1 MIRINLGKEQADPS
15 AQAKPSKLAKL
26 KLPPQVAKALQQASE
41 DVGLVVFY
49 VVALAVAML
58 PQLAVQEYI
67 ELVTNRHKA
76 TIKELDK
83 QIASIDSEIVKY
95 SPFKK
100 ELESFEAQ
108 KTMVK
113 ERLST
118 IRKLQGGRGLPV
130 TLMDAIGQSLPK
142 RVWIG
147 NVKMVTSGE
156 AGDIALQGQA
166 LSNEDISDF
175 VDKLQDSVHFESVK
189 LLGVTPTKVGG
200 VTTKGFSIDIKSKPA
215 AVEVDDPELASK
227 P

>member
-15 AQAKPSKLAKL
+15 APKKSGLAKY
-26 KLPPQVAKALQQASE
+26 KLPPQLAKALKQASE
-41 DVGLVVFY
+41 DLGLVVFY
-49 VVALAVAML
+49 VVAFAVAML
-58 PQLAVQEYI
+58 PQLAAQEYI

-76 TIKELDK
+76 NIKEMDK
-83 QIASIDSEIVKY
+83 QIANVDSEIVKY

-113 ERLST
+113 ERLTT
-118 IRKLQGGRGLPV
+118 IRKLQGGRALPV

-142 RVWIG
+142 RVWLASMRMNTQGEIG
-147 NVKMVTSGE
+147 S
-156 AGDIALQGQA
+156 ISLQGQA

-175 VDKLQDSVHFESVK
+175 VDKLQDSVHFDSVK
-189 LLGVTPTKVGG
+189 LLGVTPSSLGSVNTKEF
-200 VTTKGFSIDIKSKPA
+200 TIDIKSKPA
-215 AVEVDDPELASK
+215 AVEVDEPELAVK